1 MICFR
6 IVKLFKPTLYGLK
19 EDSFPLIAAS
29 TTAFFIASSDAF
41 NCCMVWSAILNA
53 EQITRATMV
62 IENTFFLNILL
73 GLSWSILK
81 KKLLKNG
88 MSYNFTN
95 STRLLLAL
103 PSSVELSAI
112 GFVFPYP
119 LLVNFEASIPI
130 EISWA
135 FTASAR
141 CCESF
146 RL

>member
-62 IENTFFLNILL
+62 IENTFFFEHFIRFKLEYF
-73 GLSWSILK
+73 K
-81 KKLLKNG
+81 K
-88 MSYNFTN
+88 
-95 STRLLLAL
+95 
-103 PSSVELSAI
+103 
-112 GFVFPYP
+112 
-119 LLVNFEASIPI
+119 
-130 EISWA
+130 EIIKKWYV
-135 FTASAR
+135 
-141 CCESF
+141 
-146 RL
+146 L